1 MSTNNGTGP
10 NAAEWLMRRLR
21 KEFGLEFVYADL
33 SDIGRWKIKEYAA
46 YLVDQEREVPKPPPY
61 PAA

>member
-1 MSTNNGTGP
+1 MSTDNRTGP
-10 NAAEWLMRRLR
+10 NAAEWIMRRLR
-21 KEFGLEFVYADL
+21 KEFGLEFIYADL

-46 YLVDQEREVPKPPPY
+46 YLVDQEKEVPRPDVY